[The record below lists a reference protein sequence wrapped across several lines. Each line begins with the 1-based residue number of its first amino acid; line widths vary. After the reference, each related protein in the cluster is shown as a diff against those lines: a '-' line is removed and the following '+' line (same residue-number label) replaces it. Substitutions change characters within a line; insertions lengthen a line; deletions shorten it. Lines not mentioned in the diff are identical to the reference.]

1 MRVSCDSGSKGRAL
15 HITECELHSKRTKN
29 SKCGRY
35 AQEIEGVD
43 FAADSGQTGWRSW
56 LLRWEAMA
64 ISARLDC

>member
-1 MRVSCDSGSKGRAL
+1 MRVSCDSGSKDRAL
-15 HITECELHSKRTKN
+15 HITECEVHSKRNQKF
-29 SKCGRY
+29 KCGRY

-56 LLRWEAMA
+56 LLRLEAMA